1 MEQRES
7 DGTMKDHSD
16 VLAIMAKA
24 RDQGNEFMTNSLIS
38 STLMQFFLDG

>member
-24 RDQGNEFMTNSLIS
+24 RDAAGVVVPSQLVFR
-38 STLMQFFLDG
+38 